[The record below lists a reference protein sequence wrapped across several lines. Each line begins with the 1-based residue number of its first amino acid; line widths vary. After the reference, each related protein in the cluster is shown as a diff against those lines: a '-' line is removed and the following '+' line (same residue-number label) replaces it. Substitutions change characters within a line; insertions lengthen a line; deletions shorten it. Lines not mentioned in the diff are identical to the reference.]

1 MTARVSL
8 RWLACL
14 ALLCPAFFPAFTH
27 AADDERGLP
36 LLRSFGRLEHQAHAL
51 FHAPFISAE
60 GLYYAGNQLALM
72 EYDGRAWRILKI
84 PLTYTRALAPSPTGD
99 IYVGDEEKIGV
110 ISRPGSGE
118 PEFRSL
124 LELVP
129 ADAKPFGQVRDV
141 VAWRGDMF
149 FATDKNILRYRP
161 TDQSFRA
168 WPLTGTFRNRLTVV
182 GDRLLLHRRGEG
194 IYEFVNRSDWQ
205 PISRDPL
212 LTANNATTSASG
224 FILSAPSDGA
234 TAPSSDLL
242 VGLSQRGIF
251 RVRADGTLVPWRTGA
266 DAILARTQLLTALR
280 LHDGSIA
287 IGTESEGLIIL
298 AADGRFERQISRES
312 GLPHATVFALAE
324 DRDRGLWASTNSG
337 PAHVNWRSAATWFDH
352 RNSGITDA
360 AAADFARHQNSFY
373 YLSAD
378 GLYRLNSSD
387 DPRRPARFER
397 DSRVGV
403 QVRLSSLLSHSGGL
417 LLASAAGLQRLSPA
431 GLELLS
437 AVPDGL
443 KSLNASKSDPSRV
456 FFATD
461 RGVGTGTFAAD
472 GTWRHEGEIPGVT
485 GECEDTI
492 ATADGTLWIST
503 VSRGVYRVTRAAGAT
518 DWKQA
523 TAELL
528 TTPAGLPAG
537 HSLIFLWETGF
548 GLHFDT
554 AKGLFRYDDTT
565 ARFVAD
571 TALTAW
577 EARPMVLN
585 PVAGGAPDEL
595 WTNGLLT
602 DYKTKEVPYPLLRL
616 RRAADGTIQPSP
628 MPDEIHELFAGSGA
642 RRILWEPGPDG
653 RGIVW
658 GKGELGLVRIELAR
672 LTDRRRAAAPLIR
685 DLSAEGRTVTLVPGG
700 PTDLTLNYSPTP
712 ITITFTSG
720 HFRSPDVER
729 FQTRL
734 LGFNA
739 AWSAPTRRNDVS
751 YTALERGPFTF
762 EVRAVDPQGRP
773 GPVTRF
779 KLRVTPPWP
788 RSNFAYTLYGLAL
801 AGGVFGFVRW
811 RLHRSVREHARL
823 EKIVADR
830 TAELAIAT
838 AKAESAN
845 QAKTAFLANM
855 SHELRTPLNGVIGYA
870 QVLMKDRDLTAKN
883 RERLRVV
890 QTSGE
895 HLLRMINEVLDFSKI
910 EAGRMELRPAPFH
923 FPQLLRDIA
932 AALSPRAEQKELE
945 FIFDAA
951 ADLPELVIGD
961 ALKLRQILDNLLSN
975 AIKFTAHGSLT
986 LRVSRDDTHPRSST
1000 STSQLQLHGE
1010 GFTFTVLDTGVG
1022 IAESDLPALF
1032 QPFHQVADGRPPEP
1046 GTGLG
1051 LAISHRFVA
1060 LMDSKLAVT
1069 SERGVGTKFSFT
1081 IRLPVLAVDATGPG
1095 DSPRNV
1101 TGYTG
1106 ARRHVM
1112 IVDDVAINRHVLR
1125 ELLAPLGF
1133 QITEAADGTT
1143 ALTLAA
1149 ATPPDLVFL
1158 DLRMPGMDGLELAQR
1173 LRALPAGPRTK
1184 LIAMSASVLSFNRD
1198 DAFAAGCDDFL
1209 PKPFR
1214 EEDLLAR
1221 LSLAL
1226 RLAWESTP
1234 DPTAPT
1240 RNSPSPFPDAPP
1252 RLAPTDLAELLTL
1265 ARRGEIVALR
1275 RKLADLRSAPG
1286 PVDPLLDVL
1295 ESLAKSYRME
1305 RIRELLVHA
1314 QPRPPSR
1321 P

>member
-1 MTARVSL
+1 MPPRIPP
-8 RWLACL
+8 RWFACL
-14 ALLCPAFFPAFTH
+14 ALICAALLSVSTH

-36 LLRSFGRLEHQAHAL
+36 LLRSFGRLEHKAHAL
-51 FHAPFISAE
+51 FHAPFISSE

-84 PLTYTRALAPSPTGD
+84 PLTYTRALAPGPGGD
-99 IYVGDEEKIGV
+99 IYVGDEEKLGV
-110 ISRPGSGE
+110 VPRPGNGDAE
-118 PEFRSL
+118 YRSL
-124 LELVP
+124 LDRVP

-161 TDQSFRA
+161 ADQSFRA
-168 WPLTGTFRNRLTVV
+168 WTLTGAFRNRLTSV
-182 GDRLLLHRRGEG
+182 GARLILHRRGEG
-194 IYEFVNRSDWQ
+194 LYEFVNDSDWQ
-205 PISRDPL
+205 PLSRDPL
-212 LTANNATTSASG
+212 LAANST
-224 FILSAPSDGA
+224 GA
-234 TAPSSDLL
+234 TSGGFVLPAPAESATASTRDLL
-242 VGLSQRGIF
+242 VGLSNRGIF
-251 RVRADGTLVPWRTGA
+251 RVRSDGTLTPWRTGA
-266 DAILARTQLLTALR
+266 DAIFARTQIITGLR
-280 LHDGSIA
+280 LADGSIA
-287 IGTESEGLIIL
+287 IGTESEGLIVL
-298 AADGRFERQISRES
+298 AADGRYERQISRES

-324 DRDRGLWASTNSG
+324 DHDGGLWVSTNSG
-337 PAHVNWRSAATWFDH
+337 PAHVNWRSAATCFDH

-360 AAADFARHQNSFY
+360 AAADFARHQGSFY

-378 GLYRLNSSD
+378 GLYRLNPSD

-397 DSRVGV
+397 DPRVGV
-403 QVRLSSLLSHSGGL
+403 QVRLTSLLSHPGGL

-431 GLELLS
+431 GIELLS

-443 KSLNASKSDPSRV
+443 KSLNSSKSDPARV

-461 RGVGTGTFAAD
+461 RGVGTGTFRPD
-472 GTWRHEGEIPGVT
+472 GTWSYDGEIPGVT

-492 ATADGTLWIST
+492 EMPDGTLWVST
-503 VSRGVYRVTRAAGAT
+503 VSRGVYRVTRPSGAT
-518 DWKQA
+518 DWKQPSVKLLA
-523 TAELL
+523 T
-528 TTPAGLPAG
+528 TDGLPEG

-554 AKGLFRYDDTT
+554 AKGLYRYDDATS
-565 ARFVAD
+565 RFVAD

-577 EARPMVLN
+577 EPRPMVLN
-585 PVAGGAPDEL
+585 PVAGGAPGEL

-616 RRAADGTIQPSP
+616 RRSPDGKIQPSP

-672 LTDRRRAAAPLIR
+672 LSERRRAAAPLIR
-685 DLSAEGRTVTLVPGG
+685 DLSAEGRTVALPPGD
-700 PTDLTLNYSPTP
+700 PIDLTLNYSSAP
-712 ITITFTSG
+712 ITITFASG
-720 HFRSPDVER
+720 RFRQPEFER

-734 LGFNA
+734 LGFNDQ
-739 AWSAPTRRNDVS
+739 WSAPTRRNDIS

-762 EVRAVDPQGRP
+762 EVRTVDPQGRP
-773 GPVTRF
+773 GPVASF
-779 KLRVTPPWP
+779 KLRVNPPWQ
-788 RSNFAYTLYGLAL
+788 RSNLAYTFYGLAL

-811 RLHRSVREHARL
+811 RLHRSERERTRL
-823 EKIVADR
+823 EKIVSER
-830 TAELAIAT
+830 TAELAV
-838 AKAESAN
+838 AKEQAESAN
-845 QAKTAFLANM
+845 RAKSAFLANM

-870 QVLMKDRDLTAKN
+870 QVLMKDRDLSPKN
-883 RERLRVV
+883 RERLHVV
-890 QTSGE
+890 QASGE

-923 FPQLLRDIA
+923 LPQLLRDIA
-932 AALSPRAEQKELE
+932 AALSPRAEEKALE

-951 ADLPELVIGD
+951 ADLPELVVGD
-961 ALKLRQILDNLLSN
+961 SLKLRQVLDNLLGN
-975 AIKFTAHGSLT
+975 AIKFTARGSVT
-986 LRVSRDDTHPRSST
+986 LRVVVGRDPAAACSPEAFS
-1000 STSQLQLHGE
+1000 
-1010 GFTFTVLDTGVG
+1010 FTVVDTGVG
-1022 IAESDLPALF
+1022 IAETELAALF

-1060 LMDSKLAVT
+1060 LMGGQLAVT
-1069 SERGVGTKFSFT
+1069 SQRGTGSQFSFT
-1081 IRLPVLAVDATGPG
+1081 IRLPVLALHADVPSDT
-1095 DSPRNV
+1095 PRTV

-1106 ARRHVM
+1106 PRRRVL

-1125 ELLAPLGF
+1125 ELLSPLGF
-1133 QITEAADGTT
+1133 HLTEAADGTA
-1143 ALTLAA
+1143 ALALAA
-1149 ATPPDLVFL
+1149 RTPPDLVFL

-1173 LRALPAGPRTK
+1173 LRALPDGGRIK

-1214 EEDLLAR
+1214 EEDLLSR

-1226 RLAWESTP
+1226 RLDWQSTP
-1234 DPTAPT
+1234 DAATLTPKSPTPAPESST
-1240 RNSPSPFPDAPP
+1240 RLPP
-1252 RLAPTDLAELLTL
+1252 AELAELL
-1265 ARRGEIVALR
+1265 AIAQRGEIVAFRRRLDELR
-1275 RKLADLRSAPG
+1275 TSSG
-1286 PVDPLLDVL
+1286 PVDPLVDAL
-1295 ESLAKSYRME
+1295 EALAKTYRME
-1305 RIRELLVHA
+1305 RIRELLEHA
-1314 QPRPPSR
+1314 HSGASPS

>member
-1 MTARVSL
+1 MPTRVSA
-8 RWLACL
+8 RWFAPLALACM
-14 ALLCPAFFPAFTH
+14 AFPSPLVH

-36 LLRSFGRLEHQAHAL
+36 LLRSFNRLEHKAHGL
-51 FHAPFISAE
+51 FHAPFISPE

-72 EYDGRAWRILKI
+72 EYDGRTWRILKI
-84 PLTYTRALAPSPTGD
+84 PLTYTRALARSPSGD
-99 IYVGDEEKIGV
+99 IYVGDEEKLGV
-110 ISRPGSGE
+110 VPRPGSGD

-124 LELVP
+124 LERVP

-141 VAWRGDMF
+141 VAWRDDIF

-161 TDQSFRA
+161 ADQTFRA
-168 WPLTGTFRNRLTVV
+168 WPLAGTFRNRLSAV
-182 GDRLLLHRRGEG
+182 GDRLILHRRGEG
-194 IYEFVNRSDWQ
+194 IYEFTDDVWS
-205 PISRDPL
+205 PLSRDSAL
-212 LTANNATTSASG
+212 ASGAATAGG
-224 FILSAPSDGA
+224 FILAAPAVAPA
-234 TAPSSDLL
+234 TTTRDLL
-242 VGLSQRGIF
+242 VGVSNRGIF
-251 RVRADGTLVPWRTGA
+251 RVRADGTLEPWRTGA
-266 DAILARTQLLTALR
+266 DPIFARTQLLTALR
-280 LHDGSIA
+280 LNDGSIA
-287 IGTESEGLIIL
+287 IGTESEGLVIL

-324 DRDRGLWASTNSG
+324 DRDGGLWASTNSG

-360 AAADFARHQNSFY
+360 AAADFTRHQNSFY

-378 GLYRLNSSD
+378 GLYRLVPSD

-397 DSRVGV
+397 DPRVGV
-403 QVRLSSLLSHSGGL
+403 QVRLTSLLSHPGGL

-431 GLELLS
+431 GIELLT
-437 AVPDGL
+437 AIPDGL
-443 KSLNASKSDPSRV
+443 KCLAAAKSDPARV

-461 RGVGTGTFAAD
+461 RGVSTGTFAPD
-472 GTWRHEGEIPGVT
+472 GTWRFENEIPGIA
-485 GECEDTI
+485 GECEDVI
-492 ATADGTLWIST
+492 ESPDGTLWIST
-503 VSRGVYRVTRAAGAT
+503 VSRGVYRVTRPPGAV
-518 DWKQA
+518 DWKQP
-523 TAELL
+523 TAKLL
-528 TTPAGLPAG
+528 TTTDGLPEG

-554 AKGLFRYDDTT
+554 AKGLFRYDTPT

-577 EARPMVLN
+577 EPRSMVLN
-585 PVAGGAPDEL
+585 PVAGGAPGEL

-616 RRAADGTIQPSP
+616 RRTTEGTIQPSP

-642 RRILWEPGPDG
+642 RRIFWEPGPDG

-658 GKGELGLVRIELAR
+658 GKGELGLVRLEIGR
-672 LTDRRRAAAPLIR
+672 LVNRTRAAAPLIR
-685 DLSAEGRTVTLVPGG
+685 DLSAEGRSLALSPDG
-700 PTDLTLNYSPTP
+700 PRDLTLGYSSAP
-712 ITITFTSG
+712 ITITFASG
-720 HFRSPDVER
+720 RFRSPDFER

-734 LGFNA
+734 LGFNDE
-739 AWSAPTRRNDVS
+739 WTTPTRRNDIS
-751 YTALERGPFTF
+751 FTNLERGPFTF

-773 GPVTRF
+773 GPATRF
-779 KLRVTPPWP
+779 KLRVTPPWS
-788 RSNFAYTLYGLAL
+788 RSNLAYTLYGVAL
-801 AGGVFGFVRW
+801 VGGVFGFVRW
-811 RLHRSVREHARL
+811 RLHRSERERARL
-823 EKIVADR
+823 ENIVSER
-830 TAELAIAT
+830 TAELAVAT
-838 AKAESAN
+838 EKAESASR
-845 QAKTAFLANM
+845 AKSAFLANM

-870 QVLMKDRDLTAKN
+870 QVLMKDRELTAKN

-910 EAGRMELRPAPFH
+910 EAGRMELLPAPFH

-961 ALKLRQILDNLLSN
+961 SLKLRQILDNLLSN
-975 AIKFTAHGSLT
+975 AIKFTPRGSVT
-986 LRVSRDDTHPRSST
+986 LRVRTAVAEKSDAQRSTLS
-1000 STSQLQLHGE
+1000 SQLSPTELFE
-1010 GFTFTVLDTGVG
+1010 FTVLDTGVG
-1022 IAESDLPALF
+1022 IAEADVPTLF

-1060 LMDSKLAVT
+1060 LMDGKLAVT
-1069 SERGVGTKFSFT
+1069 SHRGLGTQFSFSL
-1081 IRLPVLAVDATGPG
+1081 RLPVLAVNADAPG
-1095 DSPRNV
+1095 DSPRTI
-1101 TGYTG
+1101 TGYEG
-1106 ARRHVM
+1106 ARRGVM

-1133 QITEAADGTT
+1133 VITEATGGAE
-1143 ALTLAA
+1143 ALALAA
-1149 ATPPDLVFL
+1149 TTPPDLVFL
-1158 DLRMPGMDGLELAQR
+1158 DLRMPGMDGLELAKR
-1173 LRALPAGPRTK
+1173 LRALPDGARIK

-1214 EEDLLAR
+1214 EADLLSR

-1226 RLAWESTP
+1226 RLDWESMP
-1234 DPTAPT
+1234 DVPAATGH
-1240 RNSPSPFPDAPP
+1240 SPAPFPDSGT
-1252 RLAPTDLAELLTL
+1252 RLSPSDHADLLTI

-1275 RKLADLRSAPG
+1275 RKLADLRTAPG
-1286 PVDPLLDVL
+1286 PVAPLVDVL

-1305 RIRELLVHA
+1305 RIRELLERA
-1314 QPRPPSR
+1314 QPSAPP
-1321 P
+1321 PP